1 MKKILFAT
9 KNKGKL
15 REVKKILGNEY
26 DVFSLLDFENV
37 PDVIEDKE
45 TFIDNAK
52 KKAKEMFEHFN
63 VPVIADDSGLSV
75 EQLNDAP
82 GVFSARYAGINA
94 TDEENNKKLL
104 AELNNYPQP
113 HRAKFICTAVY
124 FDGID
129 YLSAEGEVLGQII
142 KSPRGSNGFGYDP
155 LFLPDRFAQTTAEL
169 SLEEKNKI
177 SHRAKAFNELAN
189 IIRLKNGSSVT

>member
-15 REVKKILGNEY
+15 REVKNILGNEY
-26 DVFSLLDFENV
+26 DVISLLDFENI
-37 PDVIEDKE
+37 PDVIEDKD

-82 GVFSARYAGINA
+82 GVYSARYAGINA
-94 TDEENNKKLL
+94 TDEANNKKLL
-104 AELNNYPQP
+104 TELNNYPQP
-113 HRAKFICTAVY
+113 HRAKFVCAAVY
-124 FDGID
+124 FDGIE
-129 YLSAEGEVLGQII
+129 YLSAEGEVSGQII
-142 KSPRGSNGFGYDP
+142 KATRGNNGFGYDP
-155 LFLPDRFAQTTAEL
+155 LFLPYGFEQTTAEL

-177 SHRAKAFNELAN
+177 SHRAKAFKELAK
-189 IIRLKNGSSVT
+189 IIRTKNGLRID